1 MDGEVQIRKNSIHED
16 CSTAVNTLHQIFQ
29 IRVLKTN
36 DRGYF
41 EPTWNINQT
50 RMKKAIVMP
59 PHQLFMCSLLT
70 VV

>member
-41 EPTWNINQT
+41 EPT
-50 RMKKAIVMP
+50 
-59 PHQLFMCSLLT
+59 
-70 VV
+70 